1 MMHGTTCKACGAPI
15 RFVLTAKG
23 KLSPISLETGVS
35 HFIDC
40 EYRDRF
46 RRPRSLKVLTKV
58 VDPLEGG

>member
-1 MMHGTTCKACGAPI
+1 MPTCKACGAPI
-15 RFVLTAKG
+15 RFVLTATG

-40 EYRDRF
+40 AYRARF
-46 RRPRSLKVLTKV
+46 RRPRSLKVQAQV